1 TRTSGGVTT
10 TYTWNDFNR
19 LAAISTSDN
28 SKKQSHTFGVNGFRR
43 KKKDKND
50 VETTE
55 YAAGLATAVSKAQAG
70 DTVTYLM
77 GH

>member
-1 TRTSGGVTT
+1 LETFTSDLDGNMTSRTRGGVTT
-10 TYTWNDFNR
+10 TYTWDDFNR

-50 VETTE
+50 VESAFPVRPGPTCR
-55 YAAGLATAVSKAQAG
+55 Q
-70 DTVTYLM
+70 
-77 GH
+77 